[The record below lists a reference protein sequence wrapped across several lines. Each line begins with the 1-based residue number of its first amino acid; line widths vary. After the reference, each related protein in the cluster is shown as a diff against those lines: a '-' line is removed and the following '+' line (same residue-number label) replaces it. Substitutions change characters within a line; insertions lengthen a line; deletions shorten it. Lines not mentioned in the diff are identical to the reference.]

1 MSPLAYALQ
10 NIRTRRR
17 LIGRDLFPF
26 ESGPELSDHARELNR
41 QRSMDRIAEIRAMV
55 VRRRLV
61 A

>member
-17 LIGRDLFPF
+17 FIGRDLFPF
-26 ESGPELSDHARELNR
+26 ESNEELCDHARDLNR

-55 VRRRLV
+55 VRRR
-61 A
+61 AA